1 MKPANGMIVTR
12 IHGGLG
18 NQLFEYAAGY
28 ALARRLGVPHKVDL
42 GTFAHE
48 RERDFG
54 LSSLQIPFE
63 VASAGEIAAL
73 APQWGPWWKNKF
85 ILWSHR
91 LTPFTQRRWV
101 KEETFDYD
109 SRLHDVRPPAYLDG
123 WWQSEKY
130 FADVAGDIRA
140 LFGPKRAPTPRA
152 EEWANVLRGQATVA
166 LHVRRGDYVA
176 NDDASQ
182 FHGTCSTGY
191 YEEAIARMR
200 DRVPEATF
208 CVFSDDP
215 DWARANLKFP
225 PKTEFLSAKGPLS
238 VAEDFFLL
246 CNCRHFV
253 IANSTFS
260 WWPAWIADS
269 PGQQVIAPRR
279 WFLGFDVNPAD
290 RFPPDWELLDK

>member
-1 MKPANGMIVTR
+1 MIVTR

-18 NQLFEYAAGY
+18 NQLFEFAAGY

-42 GTFAHE
+42 GTFVHE

-54 LSSLQIPFE
+54 LASLQIPFE
-63 VASAGEIAAL
+63 VASAEEIRAL
-73 APQWGPWWKNKF
+73 APQWGPWWKNKY

-91 LTPFTQRRWV
+91 MTPFARCRWV
-101 KEETFDYD
+101 KETTFDYD
-109 SRLHDVRPPAYLDG
+109 KRLLDVRSPAYLDG

-130 FADVAGDIRA
+130 FAGVGGEIRNMYS
-140 LFGPKRAPTPRA
+140 PKKAPTPRS
-152 EEWANVLRGQATVA
+152 EELAKALKGQATVA
-166 LHVRRGDYVA
+166 VHVRRGDYIA

-191 YEEAIARMR
+191 YEDAISRMQHE
-200 DRVPEATF
+200 VPEAMF

-215 DWARANLKFP
+215 DWARGNLKFP
-225 PKTEFLSAKGPLS
+225 ARTEFVSAKGPLG

-269 PGQQVIAPRR
+269 PGQHVIAPSR
-279 WFLGFDVNPAD
+279 WFRGFEVNLAD
-290 RFPPDWELLDK
+290 RFPADWELLDK